1 MFGDDVMLFGNTNDT
16 TINSITEILQHY
28 YNVSGQLV
36 NYNKSSIHFSK
47 SVSDERSNEITTIL
61 GVSRMSKD
69 DKYLGLLQQI
79 FDPFT
84 ATQINNIQ
92 IHKEAENNEESVDH
106 LLLHCSTA
114 QPIWFASP
122 LGLRLQEDHH
132 LTLGNLVEQWLTCQD
147 NEYSFA
153 MGATT
158 SWALWKARNE
168 LVFDNK

>member
-1 MFGDDVMLFGNTNDT
+1 MEALHNGIGVFKRIRKFVEGVSSDCR
-16 TINSITEILQHY
+16 IC
-28 YNVSGQLV
+28 NVS
-36 NYNKSSIHFSK
+36 
-47 SVSDERSNEITTIL
+47 
-61 GVSRMSKD
+61 
-69 DKYLGLLQQI
+69 
-79 FDPFT
+79 
-84 ATQINNIQ
+84 
-92 IHKEAENNEESVDH
+92 EESVDH